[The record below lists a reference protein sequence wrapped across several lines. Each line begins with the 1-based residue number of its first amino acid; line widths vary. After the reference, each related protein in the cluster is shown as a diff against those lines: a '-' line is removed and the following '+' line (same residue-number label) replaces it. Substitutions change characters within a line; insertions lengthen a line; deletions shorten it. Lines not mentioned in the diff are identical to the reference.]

1 MILSLAMPLMVS
13 ALVSIPAAIEANAL
27 PSMEPLTMEGD
38 IASQLVLG
46 VGKFLLRELAA
57 SVERRANTVTEIFR
71 QEVEVLAK

>member
-1 MILSLAMPLMVS
+1 MILSSAMPLMVS

>member
-1 MILSLAMPLMVS
+1 MILPSAMPLMVS

-27 PSMEPLTMEGD
+27 PGTEPLTMEGD

>member
-1 MILSLAMPLMVS
+1 MILSSAMPLMVS

-27 PSMEPLTMEGD
+27 PGTEPLTMEGD